1 MLRLRLRQV
10 AQGVTLVEMLIGLAI
25 ISCLLLVGMPSFSNW
40 IQDLQVRGAA
50 ESVQSA
56 LLLAR
61 SEAIRRNRPVRLQL
75 NDAGGLVEWE
85 VGCVIVATD
94 CPASIAQRSRNEG
107 GRNARM
113 AAGPLVNAASLDSP
127 LAAGSGLP
135 TSLAFDGLGAVVGTA
150 PGLIEMSLAA
160 LGSARRLVLMIG
172 GGGLIRL
179 CNPALARDAS
189 PQGCA

>member
-1 MLRLRLRQV
+1 MLRPEAR
-10 AQGVTLVEMLIGLAI
+10 GVTLVEMMVGLAI
-25 ISCLLLVGMPSFSNW
+25 ISCLLLVGMPSFSLW
-40 IQDLQVRGAA
+40 IQDLQIRGAA

-75 NDAGGLVEWE
+75 NDASGLVEWE
-85 VGCVIVATD
+85 VGCVTVAAD
-94 CPASIAQRSRNEG
+94 CPAGIARRNRNEG

-113 AAGPLVNAASLDSP
+113 AAGAMADADSLASP
-127 LAAGSGLP
+127 LAPGSGLP
-135 TSLAFDGLGAVVGTA
+135 ASLDFNGLGAVIGTV
-150 PGLIEMSLAA
+150 PGRIEISHAA
-160 LGSARRLVLMIG
+160 LGGARRLVLLVG
-172 GGGLIRL
+172 DGGLIRL

>member
-1 MLRLRLRQV
+1 MLRPV
-10 AQGVTLVEMLIGLAI
+10 AQGMTLVEMMVGLVI
-25 ISCLLLVGMPSFSNW
+25 ISCLLLVGMPSFSSW
-40 IQDLQVRGAA
+40 IQDLQIRGAA

-61 SEAIRRNRPVRLQL
+61 SEAIRRNRPVKLQL
-75 NDAGGLVEWE
+75 KDAGGLVEWE
-85 VGCVIVATD
+85 VGCVSVATD
-94 CPASIAQRSRNEG
+94 CPASIARRSRHEG

-113 AAGPLVNAASLDSP
+113 AAGAMENAASLASA

-135 TSLAFDGLGAVVGTA
+135 ASLEFNGLGVVTGAA
-150 PGLIEMSLAA
+150 PGRIEISHAA
-160 LGSARRLVLMIG
+160 LGSARRLVLLVG
-172 GGGLIRL
+172 NGGLIRL